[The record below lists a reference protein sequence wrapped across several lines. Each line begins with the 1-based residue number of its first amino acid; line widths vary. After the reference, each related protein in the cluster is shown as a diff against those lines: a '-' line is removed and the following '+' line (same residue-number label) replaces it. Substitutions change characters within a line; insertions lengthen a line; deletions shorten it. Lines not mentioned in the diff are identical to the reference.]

1 MAIRKPFISS
11 SIHYEPLEET
21 LDVKPSSSALKIA
34 IPKENAFQ
42 ENRIA
47 LTPDAVGVL
56 INNGHQVVVE
66 HQIRIMRKQ
75 VLKLRMIKKRFLRM
89 S

>member
-21 LDVKPSSSALKIA
+21 LDVKPSSSSLKIA

-47 LTPDAVGVL
+47 LTP
-56 INNGHQVVVE
+56 
-66 HQIRIMRKQ
+66 K
-75 VLKLRMIKKRFLRM
+75 